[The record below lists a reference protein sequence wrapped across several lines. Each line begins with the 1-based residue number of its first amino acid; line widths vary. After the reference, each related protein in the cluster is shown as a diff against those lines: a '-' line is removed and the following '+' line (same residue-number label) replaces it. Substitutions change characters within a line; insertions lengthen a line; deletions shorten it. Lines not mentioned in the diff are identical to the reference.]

1 LKLITYAAPLLAL
14 GLNACVGITTPG
26 LVAGE
31 STAAAVD
38 ARLGP
43 VTEVRA
49 AAGGETVRYY
59 SRQPWGHETYA
70 ARIGADSR
78 LRSLEQVLTEENVG
92 RLHAGISRAQE
103 VRDLLGPPYSVD
115 AFPRLEREVWSYKLG
130 AFSPQPQD
138 LILQFSRDGV
148 AREIYRLDEQR
159 WSSGALDVPGGVS

>member
-1 LKLITYAAPLLAL
+1 MSVLDVKVAA
-14 GLNACVGITTPG
+14 
-26 LVAGE
+26 
-31 STAAAVD
+31 S
-38 ARLGP
+38 
-43 VTEVRA
+43 
-49 AAGGETVRYY
+49 
-59 SRQPWGHETYA
+59 
-70 ARIGADSR
+70 RIGADSR

-159 WSSGALDVPGGVS
+159 WSSGALDVLGGVS